1 MTRTNLLHSAHD
13 KPGFP
18 LRESAGVEVVAG
30 KGALILWTAPINF
43 GIATEQGGRRRLGR
57 NEGQWAS

>member
-13 KPGFP
+13 SPGFP

-30 KGALILWTAPINF
+30 KGALILWTAPVKF
-43 GIATEQGGRRRLGR
+43 GIAAEQGG
-57 NEGQWAS
+57 